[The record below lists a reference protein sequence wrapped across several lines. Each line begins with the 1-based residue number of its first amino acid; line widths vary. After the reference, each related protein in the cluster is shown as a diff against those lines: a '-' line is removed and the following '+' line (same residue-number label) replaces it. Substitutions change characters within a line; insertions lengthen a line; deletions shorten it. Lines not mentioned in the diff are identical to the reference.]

1 VSHSAPPGPGD
12 VGSFD
17 LALPARISFGAGRA
31 AELPGIVAG
40 LGRRVLVV
48 TGASP
53 ERVEP
58 LVDPLRPGAERLAM
72 VGVAGEPTVADARRA
87 AEAGVAVGADVL
99 VAIGGG
105 SPIDLAKAAAM
116 LLANG
121 GDPMDYIE
129 VVGLGRPI
137 VRPALPVVAVPT
149 TAGTGAEVTTNAVLA
164 VPEHGLKASL
174 RHPGMIP
181 RHAVVD
187 PVLTLGC
194 PPGVTAAAGMDAL
207 TQCLEPYVSRQ
218 ANPATDGWARSGLR
232 AAGRS
237 ILRAHADG
245 TDLASRTD
253 MALCSLMGGL
263 ALANAKLGAVHG
275 FAGVLGGMTQAPH
288 GAICAALLAPVC
300 RANLARA
307 DARSTARFG
316 DVARWL
322 TGSPAA
328 TAEDGLVWIERIVT
342 ALGIPGLAA
351 LGLTEDRLAD
361 VADLAARAS
370 SMRGNPVDL
379 THEELVAVLR
389 AAL

>member
-1 VSHSAPPGPGD
+1 MSLPPASEIGA
-12 VGSFD
+12 FD
-17 LALPARISFGAGRA
+17 LALPVRISFGAGRSA
-31 AELPGIVAG
+31 QLPGIVG
-40 LGRRVLVV
+40 ELGRRVLVV

-53 ERVEP
+53 GRVEP
-58 LVDPLRPGAERLAM
+58 LVDSLRPGSEHLVV

-87 AEAGVAVGADVL
+87 AAVGADAAADVV
-99 VAIGGG
+99 VALGGG

-137 VRPALPVVAVPT
+137 TRPALPVVAVPT
-149 TAGTGAEVTTNAVLA
+149 TAGTGAEVTANAVLT
-164 VPEHGLKASL
+164 VPEHGVKASL

-218 ANPATDGWARSGLR
+218 ANPATDGWARTGLL

-237 ILRAHADG
+237 LLRAHTDG
-245 TDLASRTD
+245 TDLAARTD
-253 MALCSLMGGL
+253 LALCSLMGGL

-275 FAGVLGGMTQAPH
+275 FAGVLGGSTRASH

-307 DARSTARFG
+307 DGQLADRFG

-322 TGSPAA
+322 TGSPTA
-328 TAEDGLVWIERIVT
+328 TADDGIAWIERTVA
-342 ALGIPGLAA
+342 ALGIPGLAS
-351 LGLTEDRLAD
+351 LGLAEDQVME
-361 VADLAARAS
+361 VAAKAARAS
-370 SMRGNPVDL
+370 SMRGNPVELAVEDL
-379 THEELVAVLR
+379 VEVLR